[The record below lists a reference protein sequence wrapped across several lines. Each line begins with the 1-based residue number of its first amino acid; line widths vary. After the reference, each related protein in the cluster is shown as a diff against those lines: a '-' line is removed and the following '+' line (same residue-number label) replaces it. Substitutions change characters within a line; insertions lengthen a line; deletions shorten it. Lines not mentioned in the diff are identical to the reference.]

1 MNSFSEKPRKNRKKK
16 YIFAVLVFCAL
27 SCSCGKKEE
36 SGNEQMNA
44 TPQFQQQESVG
55 QEENGSVEYRDNTS
69 MVLVPQAV
77 GTTVYQEGAVTV
89 DASDVSEGYVMVKY
103 SGENPKIR
111 MLLTGPSQIEYKYFI
126 HGRDS
131 YEAFPLSEG
140 NGNYHLEVYENL
152 EGNSYALIYSLDF
165 EAQMPDEN
173 KAFLYAN
180 QYVNYTNENQ
190 AVALARQLAETA
202 CSDLEVVENVYRYV
216 TENITYDYEKA
227 GSVTSGYLPDIED
240 TLNEKK
246 GICFDYAALM
256 TAMLRTQRIPTR
268 LEIGYREEVYHAW
281 IGVYIPEQG
290 WIDQIIVFD
299 GENWSLMDPTLASD
313 ASESI
318 LEKYMENT
326 DTYYQL
332 KFKY

>member
-1 MNSFSEKPRKNRKKK
+1 M
-16 YIFAVLVFCAL
+16 YAVLFVWGAC
-27 SCSCGKKEE
+27 CGCTSKKDSENVP
-36 SGNEQMNA
+36 SGA
-44 TPQFQQQESVG
+44 TAQFQQQE
-55 QEENGSVEYRDNTS
+55 QENVVYRDNTS
-69 MVLVPQAV
+69 VVLVPEAA
-77 GTTVYQEGAVTV
+77 GTDLYQEGDVTV
-89 DASDVSEGYVMVKY
+89 DASNISEGYVMVKY
-103 SGENPKIR
+103 NGGNPKIR

-126 HGRDS
+126 HGIDT

-140 NGNYHLEVYENL
+140 NGTYHLEVYENL

-180 QYVNYTNENQ
+180 QYVNFTEENE
-190 AVALARQLAETA
+190 AVSKARELAKTA
-202 CSDLEVVENVYRYV
+202 CSDLEVVENVYHFV
-216 TENITYDYEKA
+216 TENIAYDHEKA
-227 GSVTSGYLPDIED
+227 KSVTSGYLPDIED
-240 TLNEKK
+240 TYQEKK

-268 LEIGYREEVYHAW
+268 LEIGYREDVYHAW

-290 WIDQIIVFD
+290 WIDQMIVFD

-313 ASESI
+313 ASESV
-318 LEKYMENT
+318 LEKYMENK